1 MKTTSILRLAAASV
15 ALSISAHAA
24 EVFSVSTSTTAYPT
38 TTAANFLDGEYDTFV
53 PRTTDSGNGSGWGGG
68 IVTNFD
74 GTTAI
79 TPGDQ
84 NTAGANTTTYFG
96 PKVYVGVNRD
106 VQQLTAGVIHAYGN
120 GYRIRCNN
128 IGAGLIDSEGVGPS
142 AQAVFMFDA
151 DTSSLS
157 GEGDNLIF
165 SGADTLTAKLA
176 VSADMGPLNAG
187 KATAAS
193 YRAMVKAN
201 GEYYA
206 GTIYNVDLANELTP
220 TNTTQ
225 LDMSETG
232 ATATWTLMPNMEVA
246 DNGIAT
252 PTQNLTVDT
261 SESATTVPGYALTN
275 ITQVGFL
282 IAATAAENT
291 GGFNYGV
298 REFIAQASPASAPDP
313 IVWSQDFTSPVTILD
328 SLSGLTG
335 YDHAYTWS
343 KAGEGLTATV
353 PSTVTQDETNDQVVL
368 AITENSNAGQVYLHM
383 VGNREQADSTR
394 RVKPVSHDTTW
405 EIDLLAFKEGDSD
418 IMLTTNGFDGY
429 IKSTLAPSGQIKFQT
444 WMADFTHTNFDN
456 FSGPSKLR
464 NNANNPGIV
473 IVSGGT
479 FDPASADPVTIT
491 ISGNAEGTVN
501 MNTAL
506 DAVESVTLTN
516 YGSGYT
522 AQPTV
527 TFAGGGMTVAPEI
540 SFNYST
546 GNLGGTVVK
555 TVDLGLEIIP
565 QENGNKF
572 WGVMNDGQIFTY
584 TQSYDSANDSLSY
597 YFSLTNKATGVVNG
611 PHFITTLTAAEHSAG
626 GLGFFDVISGK
637 RWPETPANQK
647 AIEVHLKR
655 YSNADYASATTI
667 GINSISVATIDGD
680 RDGVIDR
687 NDAFPTD
694 PLESVDSDSDG
705 TGDNSDQYDGY
716 NDTVMTTLGS
726 AQSTAADTFS
736 YYVNGNWVNATNL
749 DAWLTANNYST
760 GGGGGAI
767 TQEAYDAALAD
778 KAAAETSLANAREAR
793 AGSTVIDVAN
803 DVATITLT
811 VEQTDNVGDWSSATT
826 SDYDIELG
834 APAGASFY
842 RFTIPE

>member
-1 MKTTSILRLAAASV
+1 MKTTSILRLTAASV
-15 ALSISAHAA
+15 AFSISAHAA
-24 EVFSVSTSTTAYPT
+24 EVFSVSSIAANYPT
-38 TTAANFLDGEYDTFV
+38 TSAANFLDGQYDTFV

-68 IVTNFD
+68 IQTNFD

-84 NTAGANTTTYFG
+84 NTAGSNTTTYFG
-96 PKVYVGVNRD
+96 PKVYVGLNRD

-151 DTSSLS
+151 NGATD
-157 GEGDNLIF
+157 GADNLIF

-176 VSADMGPLNAG
+176 LSADMGPNNAG

-206 GTIYNVDLANELTP
+206 GTIYNVDLAGELTA
-220 TNTTQ
+220 TNTTE
-225 LDMSETG
+225 LAMSETG
-232 ATATWTLMPNMEVA
+232 ATATWTLMPNMAVA
-246 DNGIAT
+246 AGNNGIGG
-252 PTQNLTVDT
+252 QNLTVDT
-261 SESATTVPGYALTN
+261 SESATTVPGKFLTN

-282 IAATAAENT
+282 IAATAAENA

-298 REFIAQASPASAPDP
+298 REFIAQATPASAPDP

-383 VGNREQADSTR
+383 VGNRDQADSTR

-405 EIDLLAFKEGDSD
+405 EIDLLAFKEGDAD

-429 IKSTLAPSGQIKFQT
+429 VKSTIGASSQIKFQT
-444 WMADFTHTNFDN
+444 YMTDFTHTNFDN
-456 FSGPSKLR
+456 FGGPSKLR
-464 NNANNPGIV
+464 NNTNNPGIV

-479 FDPASADPVTIT
+479 FDSASADPVTIT

-501 MNTAL
+501 MNTAG

-516 YGSGYT
+516 YGSGYI

-546 GNLGGTVVK
+546 GNLGPSLVK

-611 PHFITTLTAAEHSAG
+611 PHFITTLTAADHSAG

-655 YSNADYASATTI
+655 YATADYASATTI
-667 GINSISVATIDGD
+667 GINSISVATTDDD
-680 RDGVIDR
+680 RDGVLNRD
-687 NDAFPTD
+687 DAFPTD
-694 PLESVDSDSDG
+694 PFESVDSDSDG
-705 TGDNSDQYDGY
+705 TGDNSDQYDGL
-716 NDTVMTTLGS
+716 NDSVI
-726 AQSTAADTFS
+726 
-736 YYVNGNWVNATNL
+736 NA
-749 DAWLTANNYST
+749 
-760 GGGGGAI
+760 GI
-767 TQEAYDAALAD
+767 TQEVYDAVVAG
-778 KAAAETSLANAREAR
+778 KTAAETAQATAEAAQVIAEAAQATAIADLAALPTLSDIQDLR
-793 AGSTVIDVAN
+793 AGSTMIAVA
-803 DVATITLT
+803 D
-811 VEQTDNVGDWSSATT
+811 GSATVSLQLEES
-826 SDYDIELG
+826 SDLSSWADLG
-834 APAGASFY
+834 AAVP
-842 RFTIPE
+842 FTVTLDPSDDTQFFRVKLAD

>member
-1 MKTTSILRLAAASV
+1 
-15 ALSISAHAA
+15 
-24 EVFSVSTSTTAYPT
+24 
-38 TTAANFLDGEYDTFV
+38 
-53 PRTTDSGNGSGWGGG
+53 
-68 IVTNFD
+68 
-74 GTTAI
+74 
-79 TPGDQ
+79 
-84 NTAGANTTTYFG
+84 
-96 PKVYVGVNRD
+96 
-106 VQQLTAGVIHAYGN
+106 
-120 GYRIRCNN
+120 
-128 IGAGLIDSEGVGPS
+128 
-142 AQAVFMFDA
+142 
-151 DTSSLS
+151 
-157 GEGDNLIF
+157 
-165 SGADTLTAKLA
+165 
-176 VSADMGPLNAG
+176 
-187 KATAAS
+187 
-193 YRAMVKAN
+193 
-201 GEYYA
+201 
-206 GTIYNVDLANELTP
+206 
-220 TNTTQ
+220 
-225 LDMSETG
+225 
-232 ATATWTLMPNMEVA
+232 
-246 DNGIAT
+246 
-252 PTQNLTVDT
+252 
-261 SESATTVPGYALTN
+261 VPGYALTN

-298 REFIAQASPASAPDP
+298 REFIAQATPASTPDP
-313 IVWSQDFTSPVTILD
+313 VVWSQDFTSPVTILD
-328 SLSGLTG
+328 SVSLSALTG

-383 VGNREQADSTR
+383 VGNRDLADSTR
-394 RVKPVSHDTTW
+394 RVKPVSHETTW
-405 EIDLLAFKEGDSD
+405 EIDLLAFKDGDAD

-429 IKSTLAPSGQIKFQT
+429 VKSTIGASSQIKFQT
-444 WMADFTHTNFDN
+444 YMTDFTHTNFDN
-456 FSGPSKLR
+456 FGGPSKLR
-464 NNANNPGIV
+464 NNTNNPGIV

-479 FDPASADPVTIT
+479 FDSASADPVTIT

-501 MNTAL
+501 MNTAG

-516 YGSGYT
+516 YGSGYI

-546 GNLGGTVVK
+546 GNLGGTTVK

-626 GLGFFDVISGK
+626 GLGLGFFDVISGK

-655 YSNADYASATTI
+655 YATAEYASATTI

-694 PLESVDSDSDG
+694 PLEDADSDSDG

-716 NDTVMTTLGS
+716 NDSVYATLES
-726 AQSTAADTFS
+726 AQSTAAGTFS
-736 YYVNGNWVNATNL
+736 YYANGNWVNATNL
-749 DAWLTANNYST
+749 GTWLTDNSYILDDGST
-760 GGGGGAI
+760 GGLTEQDLI
-767 TQEAYDAALAD
+767 DL
-778 KAAAETSLANAREAR
+778 RV
-793 AGSTVIDVAN
+793 GSTLIDASSGS
-803 DVATITLT
+803 ATITIQMEESSDLSTWADMGADGQAT
-811 VEQTDNVGDWSSATT
+811 VTVPMTGD
-826 SDYDIELG
+826 
-834 APAGASFY
+834 ASFF
-842 RFTIPE
+842 RVRTN